1 MQQALSQLIS
11 KQFVR
16 CAITACPLSLIKRLF
31 STMSLDAIVP
41 GLPHSADNIQWVC
54 MRVNLGKQA
63 FTDKDF
69 RVWAKAA
76 FCWSGLPITH
86 VFLPHPRVPSHSSRA
101 QTPCRAQ
108 INQHCCLFYD
118 SGSPLFLTSF
128 SPFLKSFLCFINDA
142 CNAGVRR
149 SN

>member
-1 MQQALSQLIS
+1 
-11 KQFVR
+11 
-16 CAITACPLSLIKRLF
+16 
-31 STMSLDAIVP
+31 MSLDAIVP

-86 VFLPHPRVPSHSSRA
+86 VFIPHPRVPSHSSRA

-108 INQHCCLFYD
+108 INQHCGLFYD
-118 SGSPLFLTSF
+118 SGSPIACEGNSDTDINGGTAASKIASKFGIIFL
-128 SPFLKSFLCFINDA
+128 
-142 CNAGVRR
+142 
-149 SN
+149 